1 MPDNSSKKNEE
12 EKEEIREK
20 RGKWGKWLI
29 GGAITLLVFFLIGSY
44 LAGLPKVNQD
54 SGRINFVLLGI
65 SGNDQKPPDLT
76 DTIVFASFNKFS
88 GKTFVLSLPRDI
100 WLDSLK
106 AKINTAYHYGGFSLV
121 KSSIQEILGQ
131 PVHYIFVLDFEGFKK
146 IVDFLGGI
154 DIYIERT
161 FDDYRYPIPG
171 KEDDECGGD
180 KEFKCRYEHLHFDA
194 GWEKMN
200 GERAL
205 KFVRSR
211 NAEGDEGTDFARN
224 QRQQKF
230 LLALKNKISSSQV
243 LLNPQKVFG
252 LVKILPSL
260 LKTDLKKE
268 EYFSFGLS
276 FLRFDS
282 QKIEMQLLNGSGPVG
297 FLYHPLKHSSGQW
310 VLIPKSGDWEKIK
323 EFVVQRI
330 W

>member
-1 MPDNSSKKNEE
+1 M
-12 EKEEIREK
+12 
-20 RGKWGKWLI
+20 
-29 GGAITLLVFFLIGSY
+29 LVFFLVGGY
-44 LAGLPKVNQD
+44 LASLPRVNQD

-65 SGNDQKPPDLT
+65 SGNDQKPSDLT
-76 DTIVFASFNKFS
+76 DTIFFASFNKFS
-88 GKTFVLSLPRDI
+88 GKTFILSLPRDI
-100 WLDSLK
+100 WLDSLR

-154 DIYIERT
+154 DIYVERT
-161 FDDYRYPIPG
+161 FDDFKYPIPG
-171 KEDDECGGD
+171 KENDECAGD
-180 KEFKCRYEHLHFDA
+180 KEFKCRFETLHFDA

-230 LLALKNKISSSQV
+230 LLAIKDKISSPQV
-243 LLNPQKVFG
+243 SLSPSKVLG

-260 LKTDLKKE
+260 IKTDLRQE
-268 EYFSFGLS
+268 EYFNFGLS

-282 QKIEMQLLNGSGPVG
+282 QRIETQLLNGSGPLRPLRSEASSEASEAG
-297 FLYHPLKHSSGQW
+297 FLYHPIRHSSGQW
-310 VLIPKSGDWEKIK
+310 VLVPKSGNWEKVK
-323 EFVVQRI
+323 EFVTGEI
-330 W
+330 K